1 MIEGMSVTLMFA
13 RFVALCRII
22 RIGEGALGRRMDQ
35 LRRSSV
41 AGGPVHL
48 IGIGMCG
55 WGKEKGRAPL
65 DDVWADGL
73 ELGVFP
79 WAIRSES

>member
-1 MIEGMSVTLMFA
+1 MSSA
-13 RFVALCRII
+13 
-22 RIGEGALGRRMDQ
+22 
-35 LRRSSV
+35 

-48 IGIGMCG
+48 TGIGMCG

-73 ELGVFP
+73 ELGEKKGVDRLMGLGRPRLVF
-79 WAIRSES
+79 AARRL